1 MQLNALFTL
10 GFPMAPVHKT
20 LTLLHIVTRGLIM
33 PKARGHTLQ
42 HTRLRLVTV
51 ARKLATGYP
60 AYSNKGLS

>member
-1 MQLNALFTL
+1 
-10 GFPMAPVHKT
+10 MAPVHKT

-42 HTRLRLVTV
+42 HTRLRFVTV